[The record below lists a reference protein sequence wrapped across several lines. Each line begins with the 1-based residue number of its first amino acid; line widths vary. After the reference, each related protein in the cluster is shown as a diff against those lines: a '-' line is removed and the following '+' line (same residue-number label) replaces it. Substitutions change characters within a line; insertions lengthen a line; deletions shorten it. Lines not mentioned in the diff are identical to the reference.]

1 MDHIGILVAALASP
15 ILLLLYG
22 VRKARRDWND
32 PAMLEAFFMGGVSV
46 AFVLLPALIIGRALD
61 LKGMTPPHAA
71 FSQAFF
77 VAAIPEECA
86 KFLTVFYVARR
97 YRDDLAPAD
106 MVFLSLAVALG
117 FAAIENIAYLV
128 RDGNWATLALIR
140 GLTAVPGHATDGIAM
155 GALMTVA
162 RYRQSNRSIW
172 WLCSLAVPIL
182 LHGSYDFPPLLVGE
196 NHSMLGV
203 LPAWA
208 LMSALVGVAVVY
220 GSNKIRAFA
229 ALAHDC
235 A

>member
-1 MDHIGILVAALASP
+1 
-15 ILLLLYG
+15 
-22 VRKARRDWND
+22 
-32 PAMLEAFFMGGVSV
+32 MGGVSV

-86 KFLTVFYVARR
+86 KFLTVFCVARR
-97 YRDDLAPAD
+97 YRCIIPAD
-106 MVFLSLAVALG
+106 MSSIPASHCPRVRRDREHRLPGQRWKLG
-117 FAAIENIAYLV
+117 
-128 RDGNWATLALIR
+128 DSALIR
-140 GLTAVPGHATDGIAM
+140 GLTAAPGHATDGIAN
-155 GALMTVA
+155 GSVDDRRTLSSK
-162 RYRQSNRSIW
+162 QSSIW

-182 LHGSYDFPPLLVGE
+182 LHGSYDFPPLLIGE

-220 GSNKIRAFA
+220 GSKKIRAFA
-229 ALAHDC
+229 VLAHDC